1 VKRSLLTPII
11 ADFDVADTDTSCP
24 VRFVTTQPTQA
35 LGMMNG
41 DFLQMQARVFAERV
55 RREALAA
62 NTQPGVTADDDTAA
76 IVRRA
81 LEIALTR
88 PVRDD
93 EVARGVAFV
102 DALEDQDG
110 VGPSRAAELYCL
122 MVLNLNE
129 FIYLD

>member
-1 VKRSLLTPII
+1 
-11 ADFDVADTDTSCP
+11 
-24 VRFVTTQPTQA
+24 
-35 LGMMNG
+35 
-41 DFLQMQARVFAERV
+41 V

-62 NTQPGVTADDDTAA
+62 NTQPGVTADDDTTA

-88 PVRDD
+88 PVTDD
-93 EVARGVAFV
+93 EVARGVALV